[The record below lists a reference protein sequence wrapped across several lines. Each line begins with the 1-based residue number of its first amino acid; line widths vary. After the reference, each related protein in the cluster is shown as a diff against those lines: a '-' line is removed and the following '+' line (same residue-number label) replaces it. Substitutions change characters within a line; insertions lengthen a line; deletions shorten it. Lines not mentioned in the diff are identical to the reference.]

1 MNTAP
6 RTTRETPIPSP
17 IRRDTVVMGRADY
30 MSIVLRLVGVELYKI
45 RRRTM
50 SKILSVI
57 GIFVM
62 LIAFFA
68 IALTPI
74 IIARGS
80 SNDFLSPP
88 CSAVSRP
95 DVETCLDHPATA
107 ADLQHAE
114 QMKMETVT
122 QSSILLRLPDSLP
135 VANIIAQYIGML
147 LIVILA
153 GTIVGGEYSVGT
165 VRLMFT
171 RGPTRSQFILA
182 KVGALL
188 VCTAIGL
195 PAGILIGVAAG
206 AIFNMF
212 TGVATSFAF
221 FTGTWILHLV
231 LYLLISILGLFTY
244 AMIAL
249 CLAIL
254 GRTTTAGVAGAL
266 VWWVLENILGSLLS
280 TVGIQV
286 GGVLGNTLKAIPTY
300 FIGSNINAL
309 LQNQVQYL
317 SGGSSS
323 QTSDLQSLLVLAF
336 YLALSIGLAWW
347 VTQRRDVTN

>member
-1 MNTAP
+1 MNTVP
-6 RTTRETPIPSP
+6 RTTRDTPIPSP

-80 SNDFLSPP
+80 SNDFLPPP
-88 CSAVSRP
+88 CHTGTQP
-95 DVETCLDHPATA
+95 GIETCLNHPATA
-107 ADLQHAE
+107 ADLRHAE
-114 QMKMETVT
+114 QMKMDTVA
-122 QSSILLRLPDSLP
+122 QSSTSLRLPDSLP
-135 VANIIAQYIGML
+135 VANIIAQNIGML

-171 RGPTRSQFILA
+171 RGPTRSQFIFA

-188 VCTAIGL
+188 VCTVIGL
-195 PAGILIGVAAG
+195 PVGILIGVVAG

-221 FTGTWILHLV
+221 LTGTWILHLV
-231 LYLLISILGLFTY
+231 LYLLISMLGLFTY
-244 AMIAL
+244 AMVAL
-249 CLAIL
+249 CLATL

-280 TVGIQV
+280 AVGIQV

-317 SGGSSS
+317 SGGTSS

-347 VTQRRDVTN
+347 VTQRRDITN

>member
-1 MNTAP
+1 MSTAP
-6 RTTRETPIPSP
+6 RTTREVPIPSP

-57 GIFVM
+57 GISVM

-68 IALTPI
+68 VALTPI
-74 IIARGS
+74 IIARDS
-80 SNDFLSPP
+80 SNHFLPPP
-88 CSAVSRP
+88 CNTVTRP
-95 DVETCLDHPATA
+95 GIETCLNHRTTT

-114 QMKMETVT
+114 QAKMVKVSQT
-122 QSSILLRLPDSLP
+122 SAPLRLPDSLP

-165 VRLMFT
+165 IRLMFT

-195 PAGILIGVAAG
+195 PVGILLGVVAG

-212 TGVATSFAF
+212 TGVATNFAF
-221 FTGTWILHLV
+221 LTGTWILHQV
-231 LYLLISILGLFTY
+231 LYLLVSMLGLFTY
-244 AMIAL
+244 AMVAL
-249 CLAIL
+249 CLATL
-254 GRTTTAGVAGAL
+254 GRTTAAGVAGAL

-286 GGVLGNTLKAIPTY
+286 GGVLGDTLKAIPTY
-300 FIGSNINAL
+300 FIGSNVNAL

-336 YLALSIGLAWW
+336 YVALSIGLAWW
-347 VTQRRDVTN
+347 VTERRDVTN

>member
-1 MNTAP
+1 MSTAP
-6 RTTRETPIPSP
+6 RTTREIPIPSP

-74 IIARGS
+74 IIARDS
-80 SNDFLSPP
+80 SNDFLPPP
-88 CSAVSRP
+88 CSTVSRP
-95 DVETCLDHPATA
+95 SVETCLNHRATT

-114 QMKMETVT
+114 QVKMETVS
-122 QSSILLRLPDSLP
+122 QSSTSLRLPDSLP
-135 VANIIAQYIGML
+135 VANIIAQNIGLL

-165 VRLMFT
+165 IRLMFT

-182 KVGALL
+182 KVGAIL
-188 VCTAIGL
+188 VCTVIGL
-195 PAGILIGVAAG
+195 AVGILLGVVAG

-212 TGVATSFAF
+212 TGVATSFTF
-221 FTGTWILHLV
+221 LTSTWILHMV
-231 LYLLISILGLFTY
+231 LYLLVSMLGLFTY
-244 AMIAL
+244 AMVAL
-249 CLAIL
+249 CLATL
-254 GRTTTAGVAGAL
+254 GRTTAAGVAGAL

-286 GGVLGNTLKAIPTY
+286 GGVLGDTLKAIPTY
-300 FIGSNINAL
+300 FIGSNVNTL

-336 YLALSIGLAWW
+336 YVALSIGLAWW
-347 VTQRRDVTN
+347 VTERRDVTN

>member
-1 MNTAP
+1 MNSVP

-30 MSIVLRLVGVELYKI
+30 MSTVLRLIGVELYKI

-74 IIARGS
+74 IIAREDTH
-80 SNDFLSPP
+80 NFLPPP
-88 CSAVSRP
+88 CSSVSHP
-95 DVETCLDHPATA
+95 GIETCLTHPPTA

-114 QMKMETVT
+114 QAKMETVSQDST
-122 QSSILLRLPDSLP
+122 SLQLPDSLHI
-135 VANIIAQYIGML
+135 ANIIMQNIGL
-147 LIVILA
+147 LLVVILA

-165 VRLMFT
+165 IRLMFT

-182 KVGALL
+182 KAGAILT
-188 VCTAIGL
+188 CIIIGL
-195 PAGILIGVAAG
+195 PAGILIGVIAG
-206 AIFNMF
+206 AIFNLL
-212 TGVATSFAF
+212 TGTDASFAF
-221 FTGTWILHLV
+221 LTVSWIIHLV
-231 LYLLISILGLFTY
+231 LYLLVSILGLFTY
-244 AMIAL
+244 AMLAL
-249 CLAIL
+249 CLATL
-254 GRTTTAGVAGAL
+254 GRTTAAGVAGAL

-280 TVGIQV
+280 AVGTQI
-286 GGVLGNTLKAIPTY
+286 GGVLGDVLRAIPTY
-300 FIGSNINAL
+300 FIGSNVGAL

-317 SGGSSS
+317 DGSTSA
-323 QTSDLQSLLVLAF
+323 QTSDLQALLVLAF
-336 YLALSIGLAWW
+336 YVALSIGLAWW
-347 VTQRRDVTN
+347 VTQRRDITN